1 MLTNNLLPKFS
12 FLLPKKE
19 NWPMYLVQIV
29 TLIFMIAVFGSHGF
43 TDSDTSFL
51 IAEPIRENQK
61 LSNWWGIGWPL
72 IFKGLYLINHNL
84 ITFNSLFKIQT
95 VFYVFFLGKICLII
109 FKNKNIKLS
118 VFLFLIT
125 FYSPFLFLFEISF
138 TKDTLYLSLFT
149 SVFFVFLLSIKS
161 KKSIYYIIFFIISIL
176 FTLTRQNAYILIMPL
191 LVYASW
197 IFVANNPKTLLSYKK
212 RLGRTILLLFLHIL
226 LGFSLLFILDF
237 TLRITKS
244 YSSST
249 LINNDILTIVTL
261 GGSIRDKDIN
271 YYAHKYIDKIGGIN
285 GKSEAIYY
293 GTKSIK
299 DFDSLNI
306 EQQEE
311 IIFVR
316 YLISGFDSHLLKKE
330 EFKSRITSYEENRN
344 YIKKVWLYAVIDNP
358 IIYLQHKILYMKFV
372 FKNIYKLRSNWL
384 FNNSKPVRDFLIH
397 TYSLLNYSL
406 LVLTSICFITSS
418 LYFKFIR
425 KSDSINIIILISLF
439 INIITLSLVIPVPIH
454 RYFLADIFLMTLL
467 SARNSISLIYYACTK
482 NKI

>member
-197 IFVANNPKTLLSYKK
+197 IFVANNPKTLLS
-212 RLGRTILLLFLHIL
+212 
-226 LGFSLLFILDF
+226 
-237 TLRITKS
+237 
-244 YSSST
+244 
-249 LINNDILTIVTL
+249 
-261 GGSIRDKDIN
+261 
-271 YYAHKYIDKIGGIN
+271 
-285 GKSEAIYY
+285 
-293 GTKSIK
+293 
-299 DFDSLNI
+299 
-306 EQQEE
+306 
-311 IIFVR
+311 
-316 YLISGFDSHLLKKE
+316 
-330 EFKSRITSYEENRN
+330 
-344 YIKKVWLYAVIDNP
+344 
-358 IIYLQHKILYMKFV
+358 
-372 FKNIYKLRSNWL
+372 
-384 FNNSKPVRDFLIH
+384 
-397 TYSLLNYSL
+397 
-406 LVLTSICFITSS
+406 
-418 LYFKFIR
+418 
-425 KSDSINIIILISLF
+425 
-439 INIITLSLVIPVPIH
+439 
-454 RYFLADIFLMTLL
+454 
-467 SARNSISLIYYACTK
+467 
-482 NKI
+482 